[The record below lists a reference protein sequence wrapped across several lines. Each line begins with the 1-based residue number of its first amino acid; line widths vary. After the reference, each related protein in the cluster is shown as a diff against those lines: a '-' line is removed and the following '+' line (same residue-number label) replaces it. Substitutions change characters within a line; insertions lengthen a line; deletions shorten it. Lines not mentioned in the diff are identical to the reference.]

1 MAEVLANLGQ
11 PSASGKWDW
20 VSQYHWVEKGLLY
33 SLVTNVGN
41 WFDHWIG
48 KDPLEEGMAIHSS
61 VLAWRIPWTEEPGG
75 LQFMGSQRV
84 SYEWNDMQVGNWDSV
99 HLVHAEKLCGRP
111 PATPSPCTLIED
123 CLQVLTPGRSGGTCT
138 DDSEKAPR
146 QKSRVTTSGSG
157 RRLANADRS
166 PPQLRWN
173 QSRGELWHSHHMQ
186 LSPWGGASYPHRW
199 WYSGPVRILC
209 YGGFPVH
216 CKMFSSIPGLP
227 SLDTSCPL
235 PSCYNLKCL

>member
-1 MAEVLANLGQ
+1 MGLGQ
-11 PSASGKWDW
+11 SIPLGQSGSVVPLGYQCRQLIW
-20 VSQYHWVEKGLLY
+20 
-33 SLVTNVGN
+33 SLGRKRSP
-41 WFDHWIG
+41 G
-48 KDPLEEGMAIHSS
+48 GGQAIHSS

-75 LQFMGSQRV
+75 LQFMGLQRV
-84 SYEWNDMQVGNWDSV
+84 NYEWNYMQVGNWDSV

-123 CLQVLTPGRSGGTCT
+123 CLQVLTPGCSTCTCT

-157 RRLANADRS
+157 RRLANADHS
-166 PPQLRWN
+166 PPQLCWN

-199 WYSGPVRILC
+199 WYFGPVRILC

-216 CKMFSSIPGLP
+216 CKMFSSIPGLS